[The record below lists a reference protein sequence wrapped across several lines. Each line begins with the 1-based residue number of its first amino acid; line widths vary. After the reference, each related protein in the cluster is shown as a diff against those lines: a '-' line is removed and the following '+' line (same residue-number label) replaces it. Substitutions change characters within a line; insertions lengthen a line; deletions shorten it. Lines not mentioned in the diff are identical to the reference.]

1 MQTYVDEFVFNGL
14 QGLSG
19 WMQPQPHFSLLPM
32 SPFGHN
38 PHFGNPHLPDSQ
50 TSVLTNVSFP
60 YNVPHPVGSQ
70 DPFCSS
76 HLASVPSPNPVR
88 LSLCLPHHSS
98 GDGVLSFC
106 VYLSIFS
113 IRLGAHE
120 GKAHLRLTHSFTHRM
135 YATCII
141 VG

>member
-1 MQTYVDEFVFNGL
+1 MSLFSMACKAFQDGCS
-14 QGLSG
+14 LS
-19 WMQPQPHFSLLPM
+19 PTSHS
-32 SPFGHN
+32 SPC
-38 PHFGNPHLPDSQ
+38 HLSATTPTLETHTCQ